1 MSGSL
6 RNVLFTNIDQVLAKH
21 LKLKSKSKLKG
32 DQVEIL
38 EAFKK
43 NLETYTFDRY
53 QTKQLD
59 LEKAVSNENERQ
71 KDLMNFEVKHETFL
85 TENFETAR
93 MNRVNYGMENESDPE
108 IKKLYKE
115 LDEKREERI
124 RSETLLMQTIADKDD

>member
-1 MSGSL
+1 MMGGSL

-53 QTKQLD
+53 LTK
-59 LEKAVSNENERQ
+59 
-71 KDLMNFEVKHETFL
+71 
-85 TENFETAR
+85 
-93 MNRVNYGMENESDPE
+93 
-108 IKKLYKE
+108 
-115 LDEKREERI
+115 
-124 RSETLLMQTIADKDD
+124 

>member
-1 MSGSL
+1 
-6 RNVLFTNIDQVLAKH
+6 
-21 LKLKSKSKLKG
+21 
-32 DQVEIL
+32 
-38 EAFKK
+38 
-43 NLETYTFDRY
+43 
-53 QTKQLD
+53 
-59 LEKAVSNENERQ
+59 
-71 KDLMNFEVKHETFL
+71 MNFEVKHETFL